1 MPPSK
6 LKAAPKTKTLAGP
19 AAEVPNLTAAPP
31 KSSGVKVIAIRV
43 ADFRSL
49 TNLEVKLDSLTVLVG
64 PNNAGKT
71 SLLDALQFAIGA
83 NRRFLGKEDIRLG
96 QDEVDVPKDRKAIID
111 ILIRPVG
118 ADGSIVETFPEGSFW
133 TGLWGT
139 GIAQDEQQND
149 MVGMRSVLEWS
160 DVHGDYRTTRKF
172 LKEWKSFGDWQSAE
186 DGETVSAAHIEPIA
200 LHYIDAKRD
209 LDDDLRTRGSFW
221 RRLTDDLGL
230 SDEDIERLENTLT
243 EVNRTIVDK
252 SKVLQHLRDN
262 LIELRRVISF
272 EKAGIDIAPVPRHLR
287 DLSRGVDVSLNS
299 GGASAFPLARHG
311 MGTRS
316 LASLLVFRAFASWR
330 QERAQEG
337 GDEVHTL
344 LALEEPE
351 AHLHPHA
358 QKALFAQIR
367 DIPGQRIVST
377 HSPYFVAQSRLED
390 LRLLAKAKSDTTV
403 ARLDATKLTVDERR
417 KLEREVMASRGDLLF
432 SSALTLFEGETE
444 EQALPIYA
452 ENYWGATAHEKG
464 FSFIGCGGANYFPFV
479 WLAQNFRM
487 HWYIL
492 CDGEEKT
499 ITRVNGQLKRV
510 GLDSVDKLPN
520 VSVIDGKTGYEGHL
534 IATGYIDA
542 IEKAF
547 EETLGEGEFDRY
559 IAEFDG
565 KPGRRIDGKETTRDY
580 KGAEGRERAA
590 RDLLAENK
598 TRFAKSVATVIVA
611 LPDKDRRI
619 PPAIRRLFDR
629 IVEDLKEV

>member
-64 PNNAGKT
+64 PNNTGKT

-287 DLSRGVDVSLNS
+287 DLSRGVDVSLQLGRCVGFS
-299 GGASAFPLARHG
+299 SYTTWHG
-311 MGTRS
+311 NAEFGIALGISRLCIMATGTR
-316 LASLLVFRAFASWR
+316 
-330 QERAQEG
+330 
-337 GDEVHTL
+337 
-344 LALEEPE
+344 
-351 AHLHPHA
+351 
-358 QKALFAQIR
+358 
-367 DIPGQRIVST
+367 
-377 HSPYFVAQSRLED
+377 
-390 LRLLAKAKSDTTV
+390 
-403 ARLDATKLTVDERR
+403 
-417 KLEREVMASRGDLLF
+417 
-432 SSALTLFEGETE
+432 
-444 EQALPIYA
+444 
-452 ENYWGATAHEKG
+452 
-464 FSFIGCGGANYFPFV
+464 
-479 WLAQNFRM
+479 
-487 HWYIL
+487 
-492 CDGEEKT
+492 
-499 ITRVNGQLKRV
+499 
-510 GLDSVDKLPN
+510 
-520 VSVIDGKTGYEGHL
+520 
-534 IATGYIDA
+534 
-542 IEKAF
+542 
-547 EETLGEGEFDRY
+547 
-559 IAEFDG
+559 
-565 KPGRRIDGKETTRDY
+565 PGRRRRSSHPTGAGRTGSPSPSAR
-580 KGAEGRERAA
+580 AEGAIRTNPRHSGA
-590 RDLLAENK
+590 
-598 TRFAKSVATVIVA
+598 
-611 LPDKDRRI
+611 KDRHHAFALFRG
-619 PPAIRRLFDR
+619 AISVGGLAAFG
-629 IVEDLKEV
+629 ESEV